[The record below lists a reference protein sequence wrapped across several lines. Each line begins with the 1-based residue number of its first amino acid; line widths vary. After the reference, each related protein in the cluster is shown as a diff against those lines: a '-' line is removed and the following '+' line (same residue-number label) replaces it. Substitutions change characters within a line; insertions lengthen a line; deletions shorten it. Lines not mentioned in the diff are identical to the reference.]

1 MPSSVFCVLFPCIVN
16 SHFSNL
22 LIERSQAV
30 PRKKE
35 IAFPQDISPD
45 LFVDTTVEQIVLF
58 YRVLGDDWKLS
69 VLFISTSP
77 LCFGHKAPR
86 HTALKQPPSPAAGT
100 VCLLNFYLLLIVDFV
115 FQKVLRGG
123 ICSVCMYKSAFK
135 RVAPYLEFPRGQEVT
150 GWEEK
155 LM

>member
-1 MPSSVFCVLFPCIVN
+1 MYIWWKKNGDPLKPIDQFFLINLIQTTSQRFPHTLFWDTRPHNMSSSVFCVLFPCIVN

-77 LCFGHKAPR
+77 LCLVTKPLDTLPSSNR
-86 HTALKQPPSPAAGT
+86 HPLPLGLF
-100 VCLLNFYLLLIVDFV
+100 VCWTPIF
-115 FQKVLRGG
+115 
-123 ICSVCMYKSAFK
+123 C
-135 RVAPYLEFPRGQEVT
+135 
-150 GWEEK
+150 
-155 LM
+155 